1 MVLARDTVNLPA
13 VAPAF
18 TDGAGCACRGLESY
32 RATGGLGRPLC
43 FLFAKNAVFL
53 SHSLGFGRT
62 GDMKARQPDFV
73 AGFGCLNGRCQPT
86 TKDDVFVEIECQVAW
101 SIRDNESEINDYRKH
116 RKVYGA
122 QAVFMRTLKGIVVSH
137 SYKCV

>member
-1 MVLARDTVNLPA
+1 
-13 VAPAF
+13 
-18 TDGAGCACRGLESY
+18 
-32 RATGGLGRPLC
+32 
-43 FLFAKNAVFL
+43 
-53 SHSLGFGRT
+53 
-62 GDMKARQPDFV
+62 
-73 AGFGCLNGRCQPT
+73 
-86 TKDDVFVEIECQVAW
+86 VAW

>member
-62 GDMKARQPDFV
+62 GDMKARQP
-73 AGFGCLNGRCQPT
+73 T